1 MIKGSIHQEDITI
14 IITCIS
20 NTRTAIHVKQA
31 LTELK
36 GLRQHNVS
44 RFKYSAFNNGYNIQ
58 TDH

>member
-1 MIKGSIHQEDITI
+1 MIKGSIHREDITI

-20 NTRTAIHVKQA
+20 NTRTAIHMKQA

-44 RFKYSAFNNGYNIQ
+44 RFKYSTFNNG
-58 TDH
+58 